1 MDWRDLVTIG
11 LAGVL
16 GMVGGVFGPVGIAA
30 GVVVGAAV
38 GARWGA
44 RADRVAALEDRVSE
58 LESGPTADED
68 A

>member
-1 MDWRDLVTIG
+1 MDWRDLVTIA

-30 GVVVGAAV
+30 GVVLGAAV

-44 RADRVAALEDRVSE
+44 RADRVAALERRVSA
-58 LESGPTADED
+58 LESRDDED

>member
-30 GVVVGAAV
+30 GVLLGAAV

-44 RADRVAALEDRVSE
+44 RADRLAAPEGRVSAV
-58 LESGPTADED
+58 ESEAAADED

>member
-1 MDWRDLVTIG
+1 MDWRDLVTIA

-16 GMVGGVFGPVGIAA
+16 GMVGGVFGPAGIVA
-30 GVVVGAAV
+30 GVLLGAAV

-44 RADRVAALEDRVSE
+44 RSDRMATLERRVTD
-58 LESGPTADED
+58 LESETTADED